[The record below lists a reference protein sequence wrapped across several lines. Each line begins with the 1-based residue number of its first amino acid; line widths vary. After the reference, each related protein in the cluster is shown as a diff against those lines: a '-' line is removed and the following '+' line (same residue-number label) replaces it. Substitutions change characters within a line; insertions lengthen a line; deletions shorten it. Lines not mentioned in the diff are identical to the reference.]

1 MGAINQGGQDGWGEW
16 EHWAKVEM
24 DREGGRYLHCI
35 KCIMGLQIGYV
46 Y

>member
-1 MGAINQGGQDGWGEW
+1 MSAINQGGQDGWGEW

-24 DREGGRYLHCI
+24 EVFALHQVHNN
-35 KCIMGLQIGYV
+35 MGLQIGYV